1 MTTPLVILG
10 AGGFGREVHDVI
22 ESINAAEGKAVWEL
36 LGYVAPRVENPELLA
51 ERGTPH
57 LGGDDVLHNLP
68 KGTHYVIAL
77 GNGRTRR
84 ALDEK
89 LTALGLKAA
98 VLVHPTAW
106 IGRHLVTLSPG
117 AIICSNVSITTNVHL
132 GRHTHINLNSTIG
145 HDARLSDYVTVN
157 PGATIS
163 GNVTL
168 EDEVT
173 IGTGASVIPGVNVG
187 AASVIG
193 AGAAVVRDIPPGVT
207 AVGVP
212 AKAIGSPT

>member
-1 MTTPLVILG
+1 MTTPLIILG

-22 ESINAAEGKAVWEL
+22 ESINDAQGDDVWEL
-36 LGYVAPRVENPELLA
+36 LGFVDNHVENPELLR
-51 ERGTPH
+51 ERGAPL
-57 LGGDDVLHNLP
+57 LGGDEVLATLP
-68 KGTHYVIAL
+68 KGTRFVIAI
-77 GNGRTRR
+77 GDGRIRR

-89 LTALGLKAA
+89 ATALGLMSA

-106 IGRHLVTLSPG
+106 IGRHLVTLAPG
-117 AIICSNVSITTNVHL
+117 AIVCAHVSITTNAQI
-132 GRHTHINLNSTIG
+132 GRHSHINLNSTVG
-145 HDARLSDYVTVN
+145 HDARLRDYVTVN
-157 PGATIS
+157 PGATLS

-173 IGTGASVIPGVNVG
+173 IGTGASVIPGITIG

-207 AVGVP
+207 AVGIP
-212 AKAIGSPT
+212 AKVLGT